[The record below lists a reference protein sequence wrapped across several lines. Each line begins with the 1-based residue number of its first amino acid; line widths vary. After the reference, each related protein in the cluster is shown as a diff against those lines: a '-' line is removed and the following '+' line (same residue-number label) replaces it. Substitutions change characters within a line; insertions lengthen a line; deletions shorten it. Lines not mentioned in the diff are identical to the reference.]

1 MTLERDEP
9 VEEQRADEEEG
20 EHRAGQQQLLAS
32 LYAAGVQAHEIQRGV
47 LAVCLQQHVV
57 KYAQGVKGDRE
68 HDDRRC
74 QQDEQ
79 QRQGQLHPDAAADHQ
94 PERAE
99 EEQEGK

>member
-1 MTLERDEP
+1 MNQWKSSVPMRKKASIVPASSSCSLPCTLP
-9 VEEQRADEEEG
+9 
-20 EHRAGQQQLLAS
+20 
-32 LYAAGVQAHEIQRGV
+32 
-47 LAVCLQQHVV
+47 VCLQQHVV